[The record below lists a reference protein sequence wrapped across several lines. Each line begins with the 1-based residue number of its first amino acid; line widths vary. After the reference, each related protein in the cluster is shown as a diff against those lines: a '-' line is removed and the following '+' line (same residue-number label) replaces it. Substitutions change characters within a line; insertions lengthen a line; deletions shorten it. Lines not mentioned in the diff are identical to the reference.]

1 MLLNYEKDKFR
12 FAQASGREETM
23 STIRDISL
31 APLGH
36 KRIEWVK
43 DFMPVLSALRE
54 RFVREQPFR
63 GLRISV
69 CVHLEAK
76 TAYLALVLRDGG
88 ATVSVTGSNP
98 LSTKDDICAALVED
112 GMDVHAFFGA
122 TEEEYYEHIRRVLEF
137 KPHIIID
144 DGGEFVTM
152 LTEQHPEYA
161 ECLIGG
167 CEETTTGIHKLR
179 ARAKDGSLPLRS
191 MMPTANTF
199 LTTATA
205 RGKAFGTESCTR
217 QTTW

>member
-1 MLLNYEKDKFR
+1 MCR
-12 FAQASGREETM
+12 TCRGRHGC
-23 STIRDISL
+23 SCI
-31 APLGH
+31 
-36 KRIEWVK
+36 
-43 DFMPVLSALRE
+43 
-54 RFVREQPFR
+54 
-63 GLRISV
+63 
-69 CVHLEAK
+69 
-76 TAYLALVLRDGG
+76 
-88 ATVSVTGSNP
+88 
-98 LSTKDDICAALVED
+98 
-112 GMDVHAFFGA
+112 FGA

-179 ARAKDGSLPLRS
+179 ARAKDGSLPFPML
-191 MMPTANTF
+191 AVNDADCKHL